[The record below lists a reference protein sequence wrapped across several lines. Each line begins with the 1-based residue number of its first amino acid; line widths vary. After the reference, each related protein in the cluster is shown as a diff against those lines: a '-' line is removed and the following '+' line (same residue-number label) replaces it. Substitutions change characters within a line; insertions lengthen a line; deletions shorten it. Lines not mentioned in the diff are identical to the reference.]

1 MFPVSAR
8 ESPPRAGN
16 RDVNAACSPRDDA
29 HTSELLLLSP
39 RGPEQC
45 AARCPGRSCGAAPE
59 CGLRSAAS
67 AELSPAAPGAALSC
81 RGDTSQATNCHIEPS
96 WTELSAN
103 NCPVHYMI
111 HALRNIGSI
120 HTKISTVHPFCK
132 QIYLSL
138 KFARQTRKYS
148 AKTDVWVAGFKLV

>member
-8 ESPPRAGN
+8 QSPPRADN

-29 HTSELLLLSP
+29 RTSELLLLSP

-111 HALRNIGSI
+111 HALRNVGSI
-120 HTKISTVHPFCK
+120 HTQISTVHPFCK
-132 QIYLSL
+132 QIYLSSE
-138 KFARQTRKYS
+138 FARQTRKYS
-148 AKTDVWVAGFKLV
+148 AKTVVWVAGFKLV